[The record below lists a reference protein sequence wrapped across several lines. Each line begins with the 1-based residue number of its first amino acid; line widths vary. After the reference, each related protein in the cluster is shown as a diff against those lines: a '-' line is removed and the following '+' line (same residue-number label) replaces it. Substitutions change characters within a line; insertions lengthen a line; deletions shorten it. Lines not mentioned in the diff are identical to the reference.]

1 MTNNVQ
7 DDTVIGDKWMQ
18 EKILQAML
26 VDARWAEQML
36 EVFKVEY
43 FDLQYLKFL
52 AEKYVNYAQKYKV
65 FPSMQMLISIIK
77 DDLKSSSD
85 TALKEQVVD
94 YLQRMRATPSVE
106 DLPYIKDRSLD
117 FCRKQALKGAFEQAI
132 DLMSNE
138 KYESVVEVI
147 KKAVIV
153 GTTPSLGHEFFLD
166 YDARFTTVQRNAIM
180 TGVDELDAR
189 LILNGGLGSGELG
202 IIIGST
208 GAGKSHFLTM
218 LGANALRLGKN
229 VVHYTLELSEPQTAI
244 RYDSNL
250 CEIDSTD
257 IIDNKHEV
265 LKKYTQMAPNLGRLI
280 VKQYPMNFAT
290 VYTLRSHLERCILRG
305 MKPDM
310 VIIDYADVM
319 RSTRQYDS
327 PRHELKLVYEE
338 LRSLAV
344 ELAMPVWSASQSNKD
359 GAQSEVIDVTNMS
372 EAYGKAFVADV
383 ILSISRRAFE
393 KASGTA
399 RIFIAKN
406 RAGKDGL
413 VYPCKIDTARSK
425 FTVTGGATQPDDSS
439 KQDDSEVRRA
449 IRKRLL
455 ELDREN
461 EARVKSDIIS
471 KKNHA
476 EDASDS

>member
-77 DDLKSSSD
+77 DDLKNSSD

-229 VVHYTLELSEPQTAI
+229 VVHYTLELSELQTAI

-265 LKKYTQMAPNLGRLI
+265 MKKYTQMAPDLGRLI

-344 ELAMPVWSASQSNKD
+344 ELMLPVWSASQSNKD

-393 KASGTA
+393 KASGIG
-399 RIFIAKN
+399 RIFVAKN

-471 KKNHA
+471 KKNGA
-476 EDASDS
+476 EDVSDS

>member
-1 MTNNVQ
+1 
-7 DDTVIGDKWMQ
+7 
-18 EKILQAML
+18 
-26 VDARWAEQML
+26 
-36 EVFKVEY
+36 
-43 FDLQYLKFL
+43 
-52 AEKYVNYAQKYKV
+52 
-65 FPSMQMLISIIK
+65 
-77 DDLKSSSD
+77 
-85 TALKEQVVD
+85 
-94 YLQRMRATPSVE
+94 
-106 DLPYIKDRSLD
+106 
-117 FCRKQALKGAFEQAI
+117 
-132 DLMSNE
+132 
-138 KYESVVEVI
+138 
-147 KKAVIV
+147 
-153 GTTPSLGHEFFLD
+153 
-166 YDARFTTVQRNAIM
+166 
-180 TGVDELDAR
+180 
-189 LILNGGLGSGELG
+189 
-202 IIIGST
+202 
-208 GAGKSHFLTM
+208 
-218 LGANALRLGKN
+218 
-229 VVHYTLELSEPQTAI
+229 
-244 RYDSNL
+244 
-250 CEIDSTD
+250 
-257 IIDNKHEV
+257 
-265 LKKYTQMAPNLGRLI
+265 
-280 VKQYPMNFAT
+280 
-290 VYTLRSHLERCILRG
+290 

-344 ELAMPVWSASQSNKD
+344 ELMLPVWSASQSNKD

-393 KASGTA
+393 KASGIG
-399 RIFIAKN
+399 RIFVAKN

-471 KKNHA
+471 KKNGA
-476 EDASDS
+476 EDVSDS